1 MLLGDLV
8 ARFDDDAVA
17 MEALLAIGDLS
28 LLARVEEAAA
38 REGVTPG
45 EFAVSAGHRFCDGAS
60 DDDWVSLIGVM
71 GRTDDPGTVCLKKM
85 LEFALR
91 PAKADHSCSHH
102 HA

>member
-8 ARFDDDAVA
+8 ARFDD
-17 MEALLAIGDLS
+17 EAFALESLLAIGDLA

-38 REGVTPG
+38 KEQLSAG
-45 EFAVSAGHRFCDGAS
+45 EFAVRAGQLFSDNAS

-71 GRTDDPGTVCLKKM
+71 GRTDDPGRECLRKM

-91 PAKADHSCSHH
+91 PARPEHSCADH